1 MNPQESG
8 NRHFVLTFV
17 FSVLSVAAGMATA
30 GMVVKPAAAAQ
41 AYPTKPIRI
50 LATTT
55 PGSGPDI
62 MSRLMGQKLT
72 EAWGQQIVVDNRA
85 GASGIIGTEIAARAA
100 SDGYTLLMLTSSH
113 VIVAALFQKL
123 NYDLVRDF
131 LPISLLASTP
141 FLLTIHPSVPA
152 ASVKDLVALAKSR
165 PGALHYG
172 SGGPGTP
179 PHLATEILK
188 TMTSINLV
196 HVPYKGIT
204 PALID
209 TVAGQV
215 QLTFAVVPAA
225 LPFIK
230 SGKLKALGVTSLKH
244 TPLVPDVPPIAE
256 SVPGY
261 EVIGW
266 YSLVAPAKT
275 PESVISRLNAEVVK
289 ALKTPELQQRIS
301 GLGAEPIGSTPREL
315 GAHMRAEID
324 KLRKAVK
331 AANLRRE

>member
-1 MNPQESG
+1 MRANAALG
-8 NRHFVLTFV
+8 A
-17 FSVLSVAAGMATA
+17 FSVLSVLVTA
-30 GMVVKPAAAAQ
+30 LAIAEASAAAQ
-41 AYPTKPIRI
+41 APSTSSGQTYPTKPIRI
-50 LATTT
+50 IASTT

-62 MSRLMGQKLT
+62 MSRLIGQKLT

-85 GASGIIGTEIAARAA
+85 GASGIIGTELASKAAP
-100 SDGYTLLMLTSSH
+100 DGYTLLMLTSSH
-113 VIVAALFQKL
+113 VIVEALFEKL
-123 NYDLVRDF
+123 AYNLVRDF
-131 LPISLLASTP
+131 APISLLATTP
-141 FLLTIHPSVPA
+141 FLLTVHPSVPA
-152 ASVKDLVALAKSR
+152 ASVKALVALAKAR
-165 PGALHYG
+165 PGELHYG

-188 TMTSINLV
+188 SMTGINLV

-209 TVAGQV
+209 TVAGHV
-215 QLTFAVVPAA
+215 QLTIAVVPAV
-225 LPFIK
+225 LPFLT
-230 SGKLKALGVTSLKH
+230 SGKLKALGVTSVKR
-244 TPLVPDVPPIAE
+244 TPLVPDVPPIAD

-275 PESVISRLNAEVVK
+275 PDGVLSALNAEVNR
-289 ALKTPELQQRIS
+289 ALKTREVQQRIS
-301 GLGAEPIGSTPREL
+301 GLGAETIGSTPQEL
-315 GAHMRAEID
+315 GAYMRAEID

>member
-1 MNPQESG
+1 MNRTDVSF
-8 NRHFVLTFV
+8 RF
-17 FSVLSVAAGMATA
+17 LSALFALFAVIGFTGPGA
-30 GMVVKPAAAAQ
+30 VAQ

-50 LATTT
+50 IASTT

-62 MSRLMGQKLT
+62 MARLMGQKFT

-85 GASGIIGTEIAARAA
+85 GASGIIGTEIAANAA
-100 SDGYTLLMLTSSH
+100 PDGYTLLLLTSSH
-113 VIVAALFQKL
+113 VIVEALFQKL
-123 NYDLVRDF
+123 KYNLVRDF
-131 LPISLLASTP
+131 SPISLLASTP
-141 FLLTIHPSVPA
+141 FVLTAHPSVPA
-152 ASVKDLVALAKSR
+152 ASITELIAYAKSK
-165 PGALHYG
+165 PGELRYG

-179 PHLATEILK
+179 PHLATEILR
-188 TMTSINLV
+188 TMTGMDLV

-215 QLTFAVVPAA
+215 QLTIAVVPAV

-230 SGKLKALGVTSLKH
+230 AGKLKVLGVTSLKRS
-244 TPLVPDVPPIAE
+244 PLVPDVPPIAE

-266 YSLVAPAKT
+266 YSLVAPVKT
-275 PESVISRLNAEVVK
+275 PRDIISKLNGEAVR
-289 ALKTPELQQRIS
+289 ALKASDLQERIS
-301 GLGAEPIGSTPREL
+301 ALGAEPIGSTPQEL
-315 GAHMRAEID
+315 GAYMRAEIA
-324 KLRKAVK
+324 KLGKAVK

>member
-1 MNPQESG
+1 MKMASVALW
-8 NRHFVLTFV
+8 F
-17 FSVLSVAAGMATA
+17 FSVLSVFSVTIGIAAS
-30 GMVVKPAAAAQ
+30 AAAAQSTSTSSGQ

-50 LATTT
+50 IASTT

-62 MSRLMGQKLT
+62 MSRLIGQKLT

-85 GASGIIGTEIAARAA
+85 GGSGIIGTEIAARAA
-100 SDGYTLLMLTSSH
+100 PDGYTLLMLTSSH

-131 LPISLLASTP
+131 TPISLLASTP
-141 FLLTIHPSVPA
+141 FILTVHPSVPA
-152 ASVKDLVALAKSR
+152 ASVKELIALAKSR
-165 PGALHYG
+165 PGELHYG

-188 TMTSINLV
+188 TMTGVDLF

-215 QLTFAVVPAA
+215 QMTIAVVPAV
-225 LPFIK
+225 LPFLK
-230 SGKLKALGVTSLKH
+230 TGKLKALGVTSTKR
-244 TPLVPDVPPIAE
+244 TPLAPEVPTIAE
-256 SVPGY
+256 TVPGY

-275 PESVISRLNAEVVK
+275 PENIISRLNTEVVR
-289 ALKTPELQQRIS
+289 ALKTPEIQQRIS

-315 GAHMRAEID
+315 GAYMRAEID
-324 KLRKAVK
+324 KLQKAVK

>member
-1 MNPQESG
+1 MNRQESG
-8 NRHFVLTFV
+8 TRHFALISV
-17 FSVLSVAAGMATA
+17 FSVLSVANGLAVPSA
-30 GMVVKPAAAAQ
+30 VAAAQ

-50 LATTT
+50 IASTT

-62 MSRLMGQKLT
+62 MARLIGHKLT
-72 EAWGQQIVVDNRA
+72 EAWGQQVVVDNRA

-100 SDGYTLLMLTSSH
+100 PDGYTLLILTSSH
-113 VIVAALFQKL
+113 VIVAALYEKL
-123 NYDLVRDF
+123 NYELLRDF
-131 LPISLLASTP
+131 APISLLASTP
-141 FLLTIHPSVPA
+141 FVLTVHPSVPA
-152 ASVKDLVALAKSR
+152 ASVKELVAYAKSKPR
-165 PGALHYG
+165 ELHYG

-179 PHLATEILK
+179 PHLATEIFK
-188 TMTSINLV
+188 NMTGIDLV

-215 QLTFAVVPAA
+215 QLTIAVVPAV

-230 SGKLKALGVTSLKH
+230 TGKLKALGVTSLKR
-244 TPLVPDVPPIAE
+244 TPLVSGVPPIAE

-275 PESVISRLNAEVVK
+275 PHEIISRLNAEVVR
-289 ALKTPELQQRIS
+289 ALKASELQERIS
-301 GLGAEPIGSTPREL
+301 GLGAEPIGSAPQEL
-315 GAHMRAEID
+315 GAHMRAEIE
-324 KLRKAVK
+324 KLQKAVK
-331 AANLRRE
+331 ATGLRRD

>member
-1 MNPQESG
+1 MASVALW
-8 NRHFVLTFV
+8 F
-17 FSVLSVAAGMATA
+17 FSVLSVFSVTIGIAAS
-30 GMVVKPAAAAQ
+30 AAAAQSTSTSSGQ

-50 LATTT
+50 IASTT

-62 MSRLMGQKLT
+62 MSRLIGQKLT

-85 GASGIIGTEIAARAA
+85 GGSGIIGTEIAARAA
-100 SDGYTLLMLTSSH
+100 PDGYTLLMLTSSH

-131 LPISLLASTP
+131 TPISLLASTP
-141 FLLTIHPSVPA
+141 FILTVHPSVPA
-152 ASVKDLVALAKSR
+152 ASVKELIALAKSR
-165 PGALHYG
+165 PGELHYG

-188 TMTSINLV
+188 TMTGVDLF

-215 QLTFAVVPAA
+215 QMTIAVVPAV
-225 LPFIK
+225 LPFLK
-230 SGKLKALGVTSLKH
+230 TGKLKALGVTSTKR
-244 TPLVPDVPPIAE
+244 TPLAPEVPTIAE
-256 SVPGY
+256 TVPGY

-275 PESVISRLNAEVVK
+275 PENIISRLNTEVVR
-289 ALKTPELQQRIS
+289 ALKTPEIQQRIS

-315 GAHMRAEID
+315 GAYMRAEID
-324 KLRKAVK
+324 KLQKAVK